1 MVTQQIIQCHYFD
14 PAGQVKETSQNA
26 LPETEKKVEEGVLN
40 TAEKQK
46 SMADDEIMKV
56 DDNEIESD
64 SELVEDISS
73 IDINGQLNQ
82 NDQTNGYTMITNFD
96 PDSDG
101 FIFDLPLATKLHR
114 NVNLLEFIRKR
125 ILSNKAKFFV

>member
-1 MVTQQIIQCHYFD
+1 
-14 PAGQVKETSQNA
+14 
-26 LPETEKKVEEGVLN
+26 
-40 TAEKQK
+40 
-46 SMADDEIMKV
+46 MKV

-73 IDINGQLNQ
+73 MDINGQLNQ

-125 ILSNKAKFFV
+125 ILSNKAKFFD